1 MTKLEK
7 KPRGRPPFGAVLV
20 DGRWELT
27 QESIAHAAKKLL
39 QARQQQR
46 ERGALVRDL
55 FRQQYPE
62 LFRQKKPLSPGGVK
76 RPRHLPTAR
85 STTKKSSDPNRADG
99 ASASDGTAG
108 TLLQW
113 CDASCSLRH
122 ETPAE

>member
-7 KPRGRPPFGAVLV
+7 KPRGRPTYGAVLV

-27 QESIAHAAKKLL
+27 EESVAHAAKKLL

-55 FRQQYPE
+55 VRQQYPE
-62 LFRQKKPLSPGGVK
+62 LFRQRKPPSPAGVK
-76 RPRHLPTAR
+76 RPCYLPKAR
-85 STTKKSSDPNRADG
+85 SKTKRSSDPNRADG
-99 ASASDGTAG
+99 AGASDGTAG

>member
-1 MTKLEK
+1 MTKSEK

-27 QESIAHAAKKLL
+27 EESIAHAAKKLL

-55 FRQQYPE
+55 VRQQYPE
-62 LFRQKKPLSPGGVK
+62 LFRQKKPPSPAGVK
-76 RPRHLPTAR
+76 RPCYLPKAR
-85 STTKKSSDPNRADG
+85 SKTKKSSDPADG
-99 ASASDGTAG
+99 ASDGTAG

-113 CDASCSLRH
+113 CDTSCSVRH
-122 ETPAE
+122 ETLAE